1 MFYTHTINSKFTTWH
16 EYINSLLLAMSKF
29 KEEKKT
35 SVEQTLQKGQN
46 LCAHWL
52 GLKKKFVC
60 LG

>member
-1 MFYTHTINSKFTTWH
+1 
-16 EYINSLLLAMSKF
+16 MSKF

-52 GLKKKFVC
+52 GLKKKKEFVC

>member
-1 MFYTHTINSKFTTWH
+1 
-16 EYINSLLLAMSKF
+16 MSKF

-46 LCAHWL
+46 LCTHWL
-52 GLKKKFVC
+52 GLKKKCVC